1 MENTGQTGGGGMVM
15 KKILLIGKL
24 NAVVQE
30 TNQFLSRY
38 FHVQLCSENTGV
50 LEGMLKIVNPD
61 LVLISLI
68 GTYDIDTSIF
78 FMLSDRYGHIPVL
91 TIGTKEESSAFF
103 KYYEDGQ
110 FENLI
115 RPVEHTTIM
124 KAVCRRLGL
133 VEKDV
138 ERDAAEERK
147 DRSGRKR
154 ILVVDDNGTALRTM
168 KAMLE
173 DRYEVALAISGA
185 QAMTSIGKK
194 RPDLILLDYEMPV
207 CDGRMTLEMIRADE
221 DMKNIPVIFLTAVN
235 DRANIEAVL
244 KLKPAGY
251 FLKPAVKDRLRKLT
265 GYWNC
270 KEDLQRIV
278 ETCSHFPD
286 RVV

>member
-1 MENTGQTGGGGMVM
+1 M

-24 NAVVQE
+24 NSIVKE
-30 TNQFLSRY
+30 TNHFLSQY
-38 FHVQLCSENTGV
+38 FHVQLCSENANV

-68 GTYDIDTSIF
+68 GAYDIDTSIF
-78 FMLSDRYGHIPVL
+78 FLLNDQYAQVPVL
-91 TIGTKEESSAFF
+91 TIGTKEESSTFF

-115 RPVEHTTIM
+115 RPVENTVILE
-124 KAVCRRLGL
+124 AVCRRLDL
-133 VEKDV
+133 DKQAV
-138 ERDAAEERK
+138 EREAAEQQKEQEGK
-147 DRSGRKR
+147 KR
-154 ILVVDDNGTALRTM
+154 ILVVDDNGTTLRTM

-173 DRYEVALAISGA
+173 EHYEVAVAISGA

-221 DMKNIPVIFLTAVN
+221 DLKDIPVIFLTAVN

-251 FLKPAVKDRLRKLT
+251 FLKPAVKDQLLA
-265 GYWNC
+265 
-270 KEDLQRIV
+270 ELQKVLGR
-278 ETCSHFPD
+278 
-286 RVV
+286 

>member
-1 MENTGQTGGGGMVM
+1 MEGLEGEM

-24 NAVVQE
+24 NSIVKE
-30 TNQFLSRY
+30 TSHFLSQY
-38 FHVQLCSENTGV
+38 FHVQLCSENANV

-68 GTYDIDTSIF
+68 GAYDIDTSIF
-78 FMLSDRYGHIPVL
+78 FMLNSQYADIPVL
-91 TIGTKEESSAFF
+91 TIGTKEESSTFF

-115 RPVEHTTIM
+115 RPVEHTVIM
-124 KAVCRRLGL
+124 EAVCRRLGL
-133 VEKDV
+133 DQQTIEK
-138 ERDAAEERK
+138 EAAEEK
-147 DRSGRKR
+147 KEQSGKRR
-154 ILVVDDNGTALRTM
+154 ILVVDDNGTTLRTM

-173 DRYEVALAISGA
+173 DRYEVAVAVSGA

-221 DMKNIPVIFLTAVN
+221 EMKDIPVIFLTAVN

-251 FLKPAVKDRLRKLT
+251 FLKPAVKDQLLAEIQKVL
-265 GYWNC
+265 G
-270 KEDLQRIV
+270 
-278 ETCSHFPD
+278 
-286 RVV
+286 

>member
-251 FLKPAVKDRLRKLT
+251 FLKPAVKDRLIA
-265 GYWNC
+265 
-270 KEDLQRIV
+270 EIDRIL
-278 ETCSHFPD
+278 EL
-286 RVV
+286 

>member
-1 MENTGQTGGGGMVM
+1 M

-24 NAVVQE
+24 KSVVKE
-30 TNQFLSRY
+30 TNQFLSQY
-38 FHVQLCSENTGV
+38 FHVQLCSENANV
-50 LEGMLKIVNPD
+50 AEGMLRIVDPD

-68 GTYDIDTSIF
+68 GAYDIDTSIF
-78 FMLSDRYGHIPVL
+78 YMLSDKYAQTPIL
-91 TIGTKEESSAFF
+91 TIGTKEESSTFF

-115 RPVEHTTIM
+115 RPVENTVILN
-124 KAVCRRLGL
+124 AVCRRLGL
-133 VEKDV
+133 DEKEV
-138 ERDAAEERK
+138 EREAAEEREK
-147 DRSGRKR
+147 KAHSGKKR
-154 ILVVDDNGTALRTM
+154 ILVVDDNGTTLRTM

-173 DRYEVALAISGA
+173 DKYEVAVAISGA

-221 DMKNIPVIFLTAVN
+221 ELQSIPVVFLTAIN

-251 FLKPAVKDRLRKLT
+251 FLKPAVKDKL
-265 GYWNC
+265 
-270 KEDLQRIV
+270 LV
-278 ETCSHFPD
+278 ELEKILNNGE
-286 RVV
+286 